1 MQQLVYVPSQH
12 LVLPILPKLEK
23 HDFKGGACFDVPDKS
38 LVGIFK
44 GIILADYSKTG
55 EELGSKEDTPYG
67 IYEWALVGIHEGA
80 IFGTNV
86 VKYE

>member
-23 HDFKGGACFDVPDKS
+23 HDSKGGACFDVS
-38 LVGIFK
+38 YWYLVGIFK
-44 GIILADYSKTG
+44 GIILSDSYKLG
-55 EELGSKEDTPYG
+55 EKYGSTEVSSCC
-67 IYEWALVGIHEGA
+67 ISEWARVGIPEGA

-86 VKYE
+86 SNYE